1 METKRKLRAEIQR
14 LKNEVATC
22 NVLLRAY
29 IQSNHK
35 LQDEVALLNESLDCT
50 AAELERWRDI
60 AHKADERRLNYV
72 RNMDSTAGTH

>member
-1 METKRKLRAEIQR
+1 MVTKKKLKAEIQS
-14 LKNEVATC
+14 LKNELATC

-35 LQDEVALLNESLDCT
+35 LQDEIDVLNESLNCT

-60 AHKADERRLNYV
+60 AHKADKRRLENV
-72 RNMDSTAGTH
+72 RNMDSTASAH

>member
-29 IQSNHK
+29 IHSNHK
-35 LQDEVALLNESLDCT
+35 LQDEVALLKVT
-50 AAELERWRDI
+50 A
-60 AHKADERRLNYV
+60 
-72 RNMDSTAGTH
+72 

>member
-1 METKRKLRAEIQR
+1 MVTKKKLKAEIQS
-14 LKNEVATC
+14 LKKELATC

-35 LQDEVALLNESLDCT
+35 LQDEIDLLNESLNCT

-60 AHKADERRLNYV
+60 AHKADKRRLENV